1 MYPLCYTTGEPIR
14 FGDLVEWTDEAGTRH
29 ELTLARVSYMPH
41 GDVPA
46 DREAV
51 AHWRQE
57 RWADEGADRVLLT
70 GLRGEG
76 EGGYSDG
83 EAMLQRREDIRIP
96 LSSLRLLRRTVP
108 MTYCS
113 GEPVQDG
120 DWVAEYVGREHG
132 TFALRRLR
140 IMYVKSYEEPWYTG
154 TQPFIWLCDLAS
166 ENAPLGQVSP
176 FMENGAFEPCWEHI
190 HFIDHD
196 RIDAELAAWWEAH
209 GIKPV
214 EQA

>member
-29 ELTLARVSYMPH
+29 ELVLARVSYMPH

-46 DREAV
+46 EREAV

-70 GLRGEG
+70 GLREAG
-76 EGGYSDG
+76 EGGYSD
-83 EAMLQRREDIRIP
+83 ADILLQRREDLRVP
-96 LSSLRLLRRTVP
+96 LSSLRFIRRTVP

-120 DWVAEYVGREHG
+120 DWVAEYVGPEQG
-132 TFALRRLR
+132 TYALRRLR
-140 IMYVKSYEEPWYTG
+140 VMYVKNHAEPWFAG
-154 TQPFIWLCDLAS
+154 RQPFIWLCDLS
-166 ENAPLGQVSP
+166 SDHAPLGMVTP
-176 FMENGAFEPCWEHI
+176 YMENGAFEPSWEHI
-190 HFIDHD
+190 HFIDHGN
-196 RIDAELAAWWEAH
+196 IDAALATWWGEH
-209 GIKPV
+209 GITPK
-214 EQA
+214 A